1 MATFYLHDGT
11 APLGPFEPA
20 QLVARPG
27 FGPATMV
34 YPFGATGQDA
44 WKKAADVPEIAALL
58 AAKAPPPPPPPS
70 SAPPAHGITL
80 TAAPA
85 RPAPEPAAAP
95 APAPAAAPAPEPVPE
110 GPKLADPKE
119 KLVLVVD
126 DDEPVRSFI
135 EMSVQLQGFQVVTAV
150 DGNDALKKIDAKIP
164 DLIITDLMM
173 PGLGGYELLRAL
185 QGVAG
190 RVPIFVITA
199 SVLDDSTVKLI
210 KAEAN
215 VLEFVA
221 KPVKVPKLVAALHA
235 NLKTRP
241 K

>member
-1 MATFYLHDGT
+1 VATFYLHDG
-11 APLGPFEPA
+11 AGPLGPFEPA

-27 FGPATMV
+27 FGPATLV
-34 YPFGATGQDA
+34 YPFGASGQDA

-58 AAKAPPPPPPPS
+58 PKAPPPPPPPS
-70 SAPPAHGITL
+70 AAAPAHGITL

-85 RPAPEPAAAP
+85 RPAPEPEAAP
-95 APAPAAAPAPEPVPE
+95 APAPAAAPAPAPVPE
-110 GPKLADPKE
+110 GPKLASPGE

-150 DGNDALKKIDAKIP
+150 DGNDALKKIDAKVP

-173 PGLGGYELLRAL
+173 PVLGGYELLRAL

-199 SVLDDSTVKLI
+199 SVLDDSTIKLI
-210 KAEAN
+210 KQEAN
-215 VLEFVA
+215 VVEFVA
-221 KPVKVPKLVAALHA
+221 KPVKVPKLVAALHQ
-235 NLKTRP
+235 NLKTQP